1 MARIIHNTSTTV
13 SAYNNDVSAIKHYLM
28 MSGGKDDF
36 KSSVQTII
44 DDPDRYQH
52 CFGKFLEFFLKEVL
66 EPEQLEEVY
75 KTDKLNNAEDNS
87 QRFAESIMGLE
98 LDSEILKELKVGDK
112 VNPTCFSTTD
122 ELGAIILECFEYAD
136 GLISFQFRGRH
147 LDREQHEYTF
157 NYFFDIVGTYD

>member
-13 SAYNNDVSAIKHYLM
+13 AAYNNDVSAIKHYLM

-52 CFGKFLEFFLKEVL
+52 CFGQFLVFFLKEVL

-75 KTDKLNNAEDNS
+75 KTDKLNNVEDNS
-87 QRFAESIMGLE
+87 QRFAESIMDLE

-112 VNPTCFSTTD
+112 INPTCFKTD
-122 ELGAIILECFEYAD
+122 DKLGAVILECFEYAD
-136 GLISFQFRGRH
+136 RFISFQFRERH
-147 LDREQHEYTF
+147 LATNGDNYMFH
-157 NYFFDIVGTYD
+157 YFFDIVGTYD